1 MNLMN
6 KINKKIIPLVLPIC
20 LILVLSFSRLIPHPW
35 NFTPIL
41 ATGIFAGF
49 YFKQFFLSLF
59 IVICSMFLG
68 DLFLGFHSTMW
79 AVYGSFILVVI
90 LGTLIKKVNFINIF
104 SATIA
109 SSLLFFIIT
118 NFAVWTQ
125 GSFYP
130 MSFSGLV
137 ECYTMGIP
145 FFKNTIIG
153 DLLFSGVIF
162 GGFTIAQTKFS
173 VLKEITIT
181 VENK

>member
-1 MNLMN
+1 M
-6 KINKKIIPLVLPIC
+6 KTINKTRLLTISLIIIGLGLLNIFFSTIPNLSPLAAMALFGGIYLKDKKI
-20 LILVLSFSRLIPHPW
+20 
-35 NFTPIL
+35 
-41 ATGIFAGF
+41 A
-49 YFKQFFLSLF
+49 LF
-59 IVICSMFLG
+59 IPVFALFIS
-68 DLFLGFHSTMW
+68 DLFLGFHSSMW
-79 AVYGSFILVVI
+79 AVYGSFVLVVV

-118 NFAVWTQ
+118 NFAVWAQ

-130 MSFSGLV
+130 MSFTGLI

-162 GGFTIAQTKFS
+162 GGFAIAQKQFLI
-173 VLKEITIT
+173 LKEITIPI
-181 VENK
+181 KDK

>member
-1 MNLMN
+1 M
-6 KINKKIIPLVLPIC
+6 KTINKTRLLTISLIIIGLGLLNIFFSTIPNLSPIAAMALFGGIYLKDKKI
-20 LILVLSFSRLIPHPW
+20 
-35 NFTPIL
+35 
-41 ATGIFAGF
+41 A
-49 YFKQFFLSLF
+49 LF
-59 IVICSMFLG
+59 IPVFALFIS
-68 DLFLGFHSTMW
+68 DLFLGFHSSMW
-79 AVYGSFILVVI
+79 AVYGSFVLVVV

-118 NFAVWTQ
+118 NFAVWAQ

-130 MSFSGLV
+130 MSFTGLI

-162 GGFTIAQTKFS
+162 GGFAIAQKQFLI
-173 VLKEITIT
+173 LKEITIPI
-181 VENK
+181 KDK

>member
-1 MNLMN
+1 MKTINNTRLLIISLIIIGLGLLNIFFSTIPNLSPIAAMALFGGVYLKN
-6 KINKKIIPLVLPIC
+6 RKIALLV
-20 LILVLSFSRLIPHPW
+20 
-35 NFTPIL
+35 PIL
-41 ATGIFAGF
+41 A
-49 YFKQFFLSLF
+49 LF
-59 IVICSMFLG
+59 IS
-68 DLFLGFHSTMW
+68 DLFLGFHSSMW

-104 SATIA
+104 SAAIA

-145 FFKNTIIG
+145 FLKNTIIG

-162 GGFTIAQTKFS
+162 GGFTIAQTQFS
-173 VLKEITIT
+173 VLKEITIP

>member
-1 MNLMN
+1 MNNTRLLIISLIIIGLGLLNIFFSTIPNLSPIAAMALFGGVYLKN
-6 KINKKIIPLVLPIC
+6 RKIALLV
-20 LILVLSFSRLIPHPW
+20 
-35 NFTPIL
+35 PIL
-41 ATGIFAGF
+41 A
-49 YFKQFFLSLF
+49 LF
-59 IVICSMFLG
+59 IS
-68 DLFLGFHSTMW
+68 DLFLGFHSSMW
-79 AVYGSFILVVI
+79 AVYGSFTLVVI

-104 SATIA
+104 SAAIA

-173 VLKEITIT
+173 ILKEITIP